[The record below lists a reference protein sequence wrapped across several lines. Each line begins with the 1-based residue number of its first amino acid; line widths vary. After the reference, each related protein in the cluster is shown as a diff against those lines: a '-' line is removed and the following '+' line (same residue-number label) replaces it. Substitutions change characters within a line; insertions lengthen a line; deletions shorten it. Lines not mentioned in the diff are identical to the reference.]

1 VSNLSKVSP
10 LEISNLTR
18 KNRGKAVEDFVA
30 CFLEK
35 QGFQWLSKNFRSR
48 FGEIDLIG
56 IHQNQLVFLEVR
68 FRTSIAYGGAAASV
82 TKSKQRKL
90 IQTARFFLLQAPQ
103 FANKA
108 CRFDV
113 AAVTLN
119 GEDYAIEWIQHAFY

>member
-1 VSNLSKVSP
+1 VSP
-10 LEISNLTR
+10 LKISNLTR
-18 KNRGKAVEDFVA
+18 NNRGKAVEDFVA

-35 QGFQWLSKNFRSR
+35 HDFRLLSKNFRSR

-68 FRTSIAYGGAAASV
+68 FRASIAYGGAAASV

-113 AAVTLN
+113 AAVTLS
-119 GEDYAIEWIQHAFY
+119 GKDYAVEWIQHAFY